1 VPDAHAHLPSDYD
14 TDPERFLLAA
24 RLGRETASADLHA
37 EVARRLEGRLPVLD
51 VGCGP
56 GALAG
61 ALTATAA
68 AAGVVELD
76 RSPAMLAANPSR
88 ARVRAD
94 AAGLPFSAATFGA
107 VVAINVLY
115 HLPEPREA
123 VAEAHRVLRP
133 GGVFAAATTSRS
145 DSPELAAVW
154 RPEPTTFDAEAAPA
168 IVAGV
173 FDAVDVDRW
182 DAPLVRLADRETV
195 REYLVARFVDRVTAA
210 ESAARVTVP
219 LDVTKRGCVVYARR

>member
-14 TDPERFLLAA
+14 TDPKRFLLAA

-37 EVARRLEGRLPVLD
+37 AVARRLEGHLPVLD

-61 ALTATAA
+61 ALTATAPA
-68 AAGVVELD
+68 VVELD

-94 AAGLPFSAATFGA
+94 AAGLPFPAATFGG

-115 HLPEPREA
+115 HVPEPGEA

-154 RPEPTTFDAEAAPA
+154 RPEPTTFDAEEAPA

-182 DAPLVRLADRETV
+182 DAPLVHLADRDTV
-195 REYLVARFVDRVTAA
+195 RDYLVARFVDRVTAA